1 MLSEHRPEVLHGE
14 GLGEVVVHPRVEAS
28 GAVVRQCVGR
38 HRDDRDARQAAPGFL
53 RADPLRG
60 SEAIEL
66 GLPEVEWEYDLA
78 QRAAEVR
85 GGRVVTRPLAE
96 VVEELGL
103 DG

>member
-1 MLSEHRPEVLHGE
+1 MVTSIRLPHELQERIDILSERTHRS
-14 GLGEVVVHPRVEAS
+14 RA
-28 GAVVRQCVGR
+28 
-38 HRDDRDARQAAPGFL
+38 FYL
-53 RADPLRG
+53 R
-60 SEAIEL
+60 EAIER